1 MKLKHTFL
9 AVISFLNFSC
19 SNDSENAIQSMLW
32 IDSQRVSC
40 TGVAE
45 QTCYRIQE
53 NAVINDNDWLLFY
66 DGIEGF
72 DEQYETGYTYKIS
85 VTQIKLKNPPA
96 DGSSIQYIL
105 NEILSKE
112 LDE

>member
-1 MKLKHTFL
+1 MMKIKHTFL
-9 AVISFLNFSC
+9 AAFIFLNISC
-19 SNDSENAIQSMLW
+19 SDDENVINTTFW
-32 IDSQRVSC
+32 IDSERVSC
-40 TGVAE
+40 MGVGE

-53 NAVINDNDWLLFY
+53 NDVINDNDWLLFY

-85 VTQIKLKNPPA
+85 VTQIKIYNPSA

-105 NEILSKE
+105 NKILSKK

>member
-1 MKLKHTFL
+1 MKIKYTFIT
-9 AVISFLNFSC
+9 AFIFLNISC
-19 SNDSENAIQSMLW
+19 SNDSENIFQNTLW
-32 IDSQRVSC
+32 IDSERVSC
-40 TGVAE
+40 IGVGE

-53 NAVINDNDWLLFY
+53 NNIINDNDWLLFY
-66 DGIEGF
+66 DEIEGF

-105 NEILSKE
+105 NKVLSKE
-112 LDE
+112 PN